1 MLYFVNTNGNY
12 ITGISQRFG
21 QTQITKEEYDEISS
35 IISSCPS
42 APDGYAYLLKTD
54 LTWELVEL
62 PSDENATAEDYEAAL
77 SELGVNV

>member
-21 QTQITKEEYDEISS
+21 QTQITKEEYDELSA
-35 IISSCPS
+35 IIAACPE
-42 APDGYAYLLKTD
+42 APDGYEYLLKTD

-62 PSDENATAEDYEAAL
+62 PSDEEATADDFQEAL
-77 SELGVNV
+77 SEMGVNV